1 MKRLSLYIVLVLLAV
16 AGIYWWKYG
25 RAQNIEM
32 TEIVVSDINGETAH
46 LSSLT
51 KGPSIVHFYA
61 SWCGPC
67 LKELPNLIEFAK
79 SHQEEYNVVLITDD
93 EPNKLHRVIRMGE
106 GAVMVRRVESLKD
119 QNIYTIPATYFV
131 NSNEIL
137 EKEIGEIDWSSN
149 EKTQEIKQIFNP

>member
-1 MKRLSLYIVLVLLAV
+1 MKKYSLILLAILLGV
-16 AGIYWWKYG
+16 GGIYWWKYG
-25 RAQNIEM
+25 RAQNIKME
-32 TEIVVSDINGETAH
+32 EVIVSDVNGDIAH

-67 LKELPNLIEFAK
+67 IKELPSLIEFAK
-79 SHQEEYNVVLITDD
+79 KHQEEYNFVLITDD
-93 EPNKLHRVIRMGE
+93 DPNQLHRVIRMGE
-106 GAVMVRRVESLKD
+106 GSIMVRRVESLKD

-137 EKEIGEIDWSSN
+137 EKEVGEILWDSSD
-149 EKTQEIKQIFNP
+149 TKQKLESIFNP